1 MRSSLFHINNPT
13 NEIPESVTTNILA
26 ESNSLEYHRSLP
38 GYKPTPLI
46 DLPSLAAEYGVKN
59 IYIKDESFRF
69 ELNAF
74 KGLGASYAIHKLLE
88 SKPDIETFCT
98 ATDGNHGRAVA
109 WAAVMNGKT
118 ARIFVPRDT
127 TLSRME
133 AIESEGGVVEK
144 FNGNYDET
152 CEYARIMADGNGWT
166 LVQDTA
172 WEDYTEIPA
181 HIMAGYITH
190 FKELEETIHTLP
202 QPGVDIILLQ
212 SGVGSWPAAA
222 AWYYTHRYKSNKPI
236 LVTVEPLEAA
246 GLLAS
251 FQAGNR
257 TSPTGNFRTIMAG
270 LNCGIPSL
278 TAWDILKE
286 TVKASIAISD
296 SYIVTAIKKLYSN
309 PVIGQKI
316 ISGESGAA
324 GLAGFI
330 AIMTDPDLFE
340 LQKSLGINGN
350 TRVLCYSTEGATD
363 PGNFQK
369 IIDDMP
375 SQ

>member
-1 MRSSLFHINNPT
+1 MSSKLFHSNTPSNKLKDSKT
-13 NEIPESVTTNILA
+13 SAILSA
-26 ESNSLEYHRSLP
+26 GNSLDYHKGIS
-38 GYKPTPLI
+38 GYAPTPLK
-46 DLPSLAAEYGVKN
+46 DLPALAAEYGVKN
-59 IYIKDESFRF
+59 VYIKDESKRF

-74 KGLGASYAIHKLLE
+74 KGLGASYAIHKLIE
-88 SKPDIETFCT
+88 KDPKTETFCT

-109 WAAVMNGKT
+109 WASAMNGRS

-127 TLSRME
+127 SLSRME
-133 AIESEGGVVEK
+133 AIESEGGIVEK
-144 FNGNYDET
+144 FNGSYEET

-172 WEDYTEIPA
+172 WEEYEEIPA
-181 HIMAGYITH
+181 QIMAGYFTH
-190 FKELEETIHTLP
+190 FRELENDLHILP
-202 QPGVDIILLQ
+202 QPQIDIVFLQ

-222 AWYYTHRYKSNKPI
+222 AWYYTHRYGEHKPK
-236 LVTVEPLEAA
+236 LVTVEPIEAA

-251 FQAGNR
+251 FKAGQR
-257 TSPTGNFRTIMAG
+257 VSPSGTFRTMMAG
-270 LNCGIPSL
+270 LNCGIPSI
-278 TAWDILKE
+278 TAWEILKD
-286 TVKASIAISD
+286 TINASIAIED
-296 SYIVTAIKKLYSN
+296 TYTVKAMKQLYSN
-309 PVIGQKI
+309 PVIEQKI

-330 AIMTDPDLFE
+330 ALMANPELFE

-375 SQ
+375 E

>member
-1 MRSSLFHINNPT
+1 MVSKSFYINHPSNQIPDSKTSTILSESGSL
-13 NEIPESVTTNILA
+13 A
-26 ESNSLEYHRSLP
+26 YHQSLP
-38 GYKPTPLI
+38 GYKPSPLI
-46 DLPSLAAEYGVKN
+46 DLPALAAEYGVSKV
-59 IYIKDESFRF
+59 YIKDESFRF

-74 KGLGASYAIHKLLE
+74 KGLGASYAIYKLLE
-88 SKPDIETFCT
+88 SNPEIETFCT

-109 WAAVMNGKT
+109 WAAMTHGKN

-133 AIESEGGVVEK
+133 AIESEGGIVEK
-144 FNGNYDET
+144 FNGTYDET
-152 CEYARIMADGNGWT
+152 CEYARIMANGNGWT
-166 LVQDTA
+166 LVQDAA
-172 WEDYTEIPA
+172 WEGYEDIPA
-181 HIMAGYITH
+181 HIMAGYFTH
-190 FKELEETIHTLP
+190 FMELENTLHTL
-202 QPGVDIILLQ
+202 QEPGIDLVFLQ

-222 AWYYTHRYKSNKPI
+222 AWYYTKRYAEKKPKLI
-236 LVTVEPLEAA
+236 LVEPIEAA

-251 FQAGNR
+251 FQAGER
-257 TSPTGNFRTIMAG
+257 ISPSGNYRTIMAG

-278 TAWDILKE
+278 TAWEILKE
-286 TVKASIAISD
+286 TIDASIAIQD
-296 SYIVTAIKKLYSN
+296 SYTVTAMKKLYSN
-309 PVIGQKI
+309 AVIEEKI

-330 AIMTDPDLFE
+330 ALMTNPELFD

-369 IIDDMP
+369 IIDDTP
-375 SQ
+375 G

>member
-1 MRSSLFHINNPT
+1 
-13 NEIPESVTTNILA
+13 
-26 ESNSLEYHRSLP
+26 
-38 GYKPTPLI
+38 
-46 DLPSLAAEYGVKN
+46 
-59 IYIKDESFRF
+59 
-69 ELNAF
+69 
-74 KGLGASYAIHKLLE
+74 KLLE
-88 SKPDIETFCT
+88 SNPEIETFCT

-109 WAAVMNGKT
+109 WAAMTHSKN

-133 AIESEGGVVEK
+133 AIESEGGIVEK
-144 FNGNYDET
+144 FNGTYEET

-166 LVQDTA
+166 LVQDAA
-172 WEDYTEIPA
+172 WEDYEDIPA
-181 HIMAGYITH
+181 HIMAGYFTH
-190 FKELEETIHTLP
+190 FNELEKDLHTMP
-202 QPGVDIILLQ
+202 EPAVDIVFLQ

-222 AWYYTHRYKSNKPI
+222 AWYYTHRYGKKKPK
-236 LVTVEPLEAA
+236 LVIVEPVEAA

-251 FQAGNR
+251 FQTGERISPSGNYL
-257 TSPTGNFRTIMAG
+257 TIMAG

-278 TAWDILKE
+278 TAWEILKE
-286 TVKASIAISD
+286 TIDASIAIQD
-296 SYIVTAIKKLYSN
+296 TYTITAMKKLYSN
-309 PVIGQKI
+309 PVIEEKI

-330 AIMTDPDLFE
+330 ALMTDPDLFE
-340 LQKSLGINGN
+340 LQKSLGITGN

-375 SQ
+375 RQ

>member
-1 MRSSLFHINNPT
+1 MISTSFHINDPSNKIT
-13 NEIPESVTTNILA
+13 DSLTTNILA
-26 ESNSLEYHRSLP
+26 GAKSLEYHKTVP
-38 GYKPTPLI
+38 GYSPSPLI
-46 DLPSLAAEYGVKN
+46 ELPALAAEYGVKN
-59 IYIKDESFRF
+59 IFIKDESFRF

-88 SKPDIETFCT
+88 TDPKIETFCT

-109 WAAVMNGKT
+109 WASVMNGRN

-127 TLSRME
+127 TLSRIE
-133 AIESEGGVVEK
+133 AIESEGGIVEK
-144 FNGNYDET
+144 FNGTYEET
-152 CEYARIMADGNGWT
+152 CEYARIMADGNGWV

-172 WEDYTEIPA
+172 WEDYEEIPA
-181 HIMAGYITH
+181 HIMAGYFTH
-190 FKELEETIHTLP
+190 FKELEQDLHSLP
-202 QPGVDIILLQ
+202 ESQVDIVFLQ

-222 AWYYTHRYKSNKPI
+222 SWYYTNRYAGNKPK
-236 LVTVEPLEAA
+236 LVTVEPVEAA

-251 FQAGNR
+251 FKAGKRISPSGNYR
-257 TSPTGNFRTIMAG
+257 TFMAG

-278 TAWDILKE
+278 TAWEILKD
-286 TVKASIAISD
+286 TVDASIAIED
-296 SYIVTAIKKLYSN
+296 KYTVAAMKKLYSN
-309 PVIGQKI
+309 PVIEQKV

-330 AIMTDPDLFE
+330 AIMTDPELFE

-375 SQ
+375 S